1 MAITMSL
8 QTPHLTQDRRASL
21 PHLNIHSTGPA
32 SSSLSASP
40 RPKSKNRFLTD
51 EERAAFIVAS
61 STRRPSLHQ
70 HFSSPTLSSPP
81 SASYSSSS
89 SSSTSSLSSAA
100 SSPGEA
106 NANTHL
112 TMCTTGDTGSNNSSA
127 PASAISPILNPFQWT
142 SDLRQYIM
150 TDIGPQ
156 PSNSEMPTLR
166 SHSHLVRQR
175 SCSKISPTCL
185 SVSGA
190 GSAPGSAPASAMPE
204 SLSTTAPV
212 YVRRPSLTDLCTIPQ
227 DEVLPPMD
235 VPLEKRFAHEEWD
248 DDDD

>member
-21 PHLNIHSTGPA
+21 PHLNIHSSGPA

-70 HFSSPTLSSPP
+70 HFSSPSLSSPP

-89 SSSTSSLSSAA
+89 SSSSLSSAA
-100 SSPGEA
+100 SSPGGV
-106 NANTHL
+106 NANSHPI
-112 TMCTTGDTGSNNSSA
+112 MCTTGDTGSNTSSA

-166 SHSHLVRQR
+166 SQSHLVRQR
-175 SCSKISPTCL
+175 SCSKISATCL

-190 GSAPGSAPASAMPE
+190 GSATGSVPASAMAE
-204 SLSTTAPV
+204 SLSATAPV

-248 DDDD
+248 DEDD